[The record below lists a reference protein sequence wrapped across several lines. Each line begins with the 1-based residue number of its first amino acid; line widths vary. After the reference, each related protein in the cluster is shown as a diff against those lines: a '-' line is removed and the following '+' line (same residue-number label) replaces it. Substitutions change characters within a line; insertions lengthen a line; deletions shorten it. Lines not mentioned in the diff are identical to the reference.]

1 VSSDSESEDEDV
13 FDIPA
18 QNTRIVNNEH
28 SDPNSFSWLVLR
40 MAILRIVQTR
50 LNDFLS
56 VAGLEVNELPVASP
70 LIHSCLR
77 RLTNWQ
83 ESLKKE
89 LDCRQSPPEYIPG
102 CFVENTTGPPIQK
115 YRSSSVFSL

>member
-56 VAGLEVNELPVASP
+56 VSVAVVNFENELGV
-70 LIHSCLR
+70 I
-77 RLTNWQ
+77 
-83 ESLKKE
+83 
-89 LDCRQSPPEYIPG
+89 
-102 CFVENTTGPPIQK
+102 VTTGG
-115 YRSSSVFSL
+115 RVGG